1 MRVFL
6 ISVVAAVLIACGAAA
21 VLQSLQK
28 PAYEAFREPS
38 VRLDDPGYNLVGR
51 DWSGAY
57 RVEQDDRAQATRE
70 P

>member
-6 ISVVAAVLIACGAAA
+6 ISVVAAVLIACGAVA

-38 VRLDDPGYNLVGR
+38 VRLDDPGYNLVGP
-51 DWSGAY
+51 DWL
-57 RVEQDDRAQATRE
+57 
-70 P
+70 